1 MARNSRFLM
10 STLQRPAPA
19 APPVRAP
26 WRWAVAGLLLGTL
39 LALMVFAP
47 ARWLAWGVA
56 QATGAR
62 VQLLQAQG
70 TVWSGSAQLV
80 LGAGAGSQDATAL
93 PGRLLWQLRPST
105 QGMALS
111 LQAPCC
117 LPQPWVWQVQPFNT
131 NTGTGL
137 RLQLTDMP
145 AAQAAQWPA
154 SILAGLGT
162 PWNTLQL
169 QGTLALSSQQLA
181 LDIDS
186 TGWRM
191 QGSAQVDAL
200 ALSTSLSTLRPVGSY
215 RVRLQGGPA
224 PTLDIN
230 TLDGS
235 LQLSGQ
241 GQWVQGR
248 LQFRGEASATPER
261 AEALGNLLNIIGRR
275 EGARSLIQV
284 G

>member
-10 STLQRPAPA
+10 PTLQRPALAVPPA
-19 APPVRAP
+19 RAP
-26 WRWAVAGLLLGTL
+26 WRWAMAGLLLGTL
-39 LALMVFAP
+39 LSLVVCAP

-80 LGAGAGSQDATAL
+80 LGAGAGSQEATAL
-93 PGRLLWQLRPST
+93 PGRLLWQLRPSS
-105 QGMALS
+105 QGMALA

-117 LPQPWVWQVQPFNT
+117 LPQPWVWQVQPFT
-131 NTGTGL
+131 STGL
-137 RLQLTDMP
+137 RLQLADMS

-169 QGTLALSSQQLA
+169 QGTLALSSQQLV
-181 LDIDS
+181 LDIDT
-186 TGWRM
+186 TGWHM

-224 PTLDIN
+224 PTIDIS

-235 LQLSGQ
+235 LQLRGQ

-248 LQFRGEASATPER
+248 LQFNGEASATPER

-275 EGARSLIQV
+275 EGARSLIKV